1 MKINVKLTV
10 LFTSL
15 IIVAVATLGFL
26 ADTTIEDTL
35 VDAKLLDMQKEVDL
49 KTQQISTL
57 HDRASE
63 DIVFAVKNNSFS
75 EYFELEDTKK
85 GNVYNDNNVLQYT
98 SAQSSIKSEL
108 ETWIY
113 DFQNKFTVDETCV
126 IDRTGQQQTAL
137 VLKEVVSTEK
147 LSSTKTSA
155 GFFNP
160 TFEKESGESYL
171 QYPYVSPATKRWVF
185 AYTTPI
191 TTFNDKPA
199 FYHFEMPMYI
209 FQNLMQTNE
218 GRMYVVDPDNYI
230 VADNFSNFNSEIGQ
244 GLKGQKAVDFFPST
258 DIISTSNEYKKILD
272 DMNSLEIGE
281 TSYSSYMKNG
291 EKHFVVYEKLPTF
304 YWTLVYEIPY
314 SQLLSGQTTLDDLR
328 STLILLSSLIG
339 AGGIVAVFVISS
351 RISKPISILAD
362 SCKQQDVHKLEKI
375 SLKTDDEINDVTNA
389 LNNMIEKVNEVGKMK
404 EEFSS
409 MVTHELKTPLTPIL
423 GWCQTLKNPKIMGEL
438 TDKQKSAI
446 EKIQTNAERLKQLIG
461 DILDAEKLE
470 LEKMK
475 FDYVDVDIKEFF
487 AYLESNLRD
496 AMKPKNIKCTFSH
509 DDNLF
514 LKTDRNRLEQI
525 FNNLIFNSIDFV
537 NPDGKIV
544 VTATD
549 AENMI
554 TFSVTDN
561 GIGIPQD
568 KIGGLFK
575 KFYQVDTSMSR
586 EHGGTGLGLAI
597 VKGIV
602 DGIGGEINV
611 KSTENVETKFTFTL
625 PKNHI

>member
-137 VLKEVVSTEK
+137 VLYEVVDTV
-147 LSSTKTSA
+147 LVSSTITIDC
-155 GFFNP
+155 FFYP
-160 TFEKESGESYL
+160 TLEKESVESYL

-339 AGGIVAVFVISS
+339 AGGIVAVFVICLLYTSPS
-351 RISKPISILAD
+351 P
-362 SCKQQDVHKLEKI
+362 
-375 SLKTDDEINDVTNA
+375 
-389 LNNMIEKVNEVGKMK
+389 
-404 EEFSS
+404 
-409 MVTHELKTPLTPIL
+409 
-423 GWCQTLKNPKIMGEL
+423 
-438 TDKQKSAI
+438 
-446 EKIQTNAERLKQLIG
+446 
-461 DILDAEKLE
+461 
-470 LEKMK
+470 
-475 FDYVDVDIKEFF
+475 
-487 AYLESNLRD
+487 RD
-496 AMKPKNIKCTFSH
+496 
-509 DDNLF
+509 
-514 LKTDRNRLEQI
+514 
-525 FNNLIFNSIDFV
+525 
-537 NPDGKIV
+537 
-544 VTATD
+544 
-549 AENMI
+549 
-554 TFSVTDN
+554 
-561 GIGIPQD
+561 
-568 KIGGLFK
+568 
-575 KFYQVDTSMSR
+575 
-586 EHGGTGLGLAI
+586 
-597 VKGIV
+597 
-602 DGIGGEINV
+602 
-611 KSTENVETKFTFTL
+611 
-625 PKNHI
+625 